1 MNNKFLHFS
10 VDDVIDCFEDI
21 FVNNYDSIFQNQF
34 LLDWKTLHDA
44 DCHPKR
50 PSVPCSAVSV

>member
-21 FVNNYDSIFQNQF
+21 FVNNYDSIFQNSF
-34 LLDWKTLHDA
+34 YWIGKHYMM
-44 DCHPKR
+44 K
-50 PSVPCSAVSV
+50 VG